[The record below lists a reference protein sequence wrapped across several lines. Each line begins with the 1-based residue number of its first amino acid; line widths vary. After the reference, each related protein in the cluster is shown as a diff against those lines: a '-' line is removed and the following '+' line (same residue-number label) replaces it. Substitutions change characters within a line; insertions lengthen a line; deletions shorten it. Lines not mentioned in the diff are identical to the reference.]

1 MHIVF
6 NIKALGNEGGGAERV
21 LINIA
26 SGLFNRGHEIT
37 IITSDSK
44 DSSIY
49 YNINDCIKIIKLGIG
64 SVVAKSN
71 IRDIVDRIIKF
82 RLIIKNIN
90 PDIVVSFMHSS
101 FLLTGIALIGTRIP
115 MIASEHAPPEHYR
128 KHFFQKIL
136 IQLTPFIASK
146 ITVVTHQIFNS
157 YGWWLRRSMSVVLNP
172 VTVSA
177 SKRNIDS
184 QVKQARLK
192 TILSVGRLG
201 PEKNHRCLISAFAIV
216 SPIYPDWCLR
226 IVGEGILRADLEAQT
241 RSLGLQDKIFFPGA
255 ISDVDSEYLNSDIF
269 VSPSLYESFG
279 LATVEALLHG
289 LPAVG
294 FNDCQGTN
302 DLIIHNENG
311 MLVSG
316 QNRIQSLALILREL
330 MGNQQELNRL
340 SNAPKDRLLSMFDID
355 SVLDSW
361 EILFMEVLN
370 MPIPIKSSA
379 ANCIRTCESKNST
392 TKATSIGVTGV
403 DK

>member
-1 MHIVF
+1 MIFMHIVF

-21 LINIA
+21 LVNVA

-49 YNINDCIKIIKLGIG
+49 YNINDGIKIIKLGIG
-64 SVVAKSN
+64 SVDAKSN

-115 MIASEHAPPEHYR
+115 MVASEHAPPEHYR
-128 KHFFQKIL
+128 NHFFQKL
-136 IQLTPFIASK
+136 MIQITPFIAAK
-146 ITVVTHQIFNS
+146 ITVVSNQIFNS
-157 YGWWLRRSMSVVLNP
+157 YGWWLRRRMSVVLNP
-172 VTVSA
+172 VITQT
-177 SKRNIDS
+177 SKIKSDPRIMQS
-184 QVKQARLK
+184 SLK

-216 SPIYPDWCLR
+216 SPVYPNWCLR
-226 IVGEGILRADLEAQT
+226 IVGEGMLRADLEAQT
-241 RSLGLQDKIFFPGA
+241 RSLGLQDKVYFPGA
-255 ISDVDSEYLNSDIF
+255 ISDIDAEYLNSDLF

-279 LATVEALLHG
+279 LATVEALLNG

-316 QNRIQSLALILREL
+316 PNRIQSLALTLKDL
-330 MGNQQELNRL
+330 MGNPQELNRL
-340 SNAPKDRLLSMFDID
+340 SNAPKDRLLSLFNIN

-361 EILFMEVLN
+361 EILTMQVLKVSV
-370 MPIPIKSSA
+370 PIKP
-379 ANCIRTCESKNST
+379 
-392 TKATSIGVTGV
+392 V
-403 DK
+403 

>member
-37 IITSDSK
+37 IITSDSEN
-44 DSSIY
+44 SSVY
-49 YNINDCIKIIKLGIG
+49 YNINVGIKIIKLGIG

-82 RLIIKNIN
+82 RLIIRKIH

-101 FLLTGIALIGTRIP
+101 FLPTGIALVGTRIP
-115 MIASEHAPPEHYR
+115 MIASEHASPEHYR

-136 IQLTPFIASK
+136 IQLTPFIATK
-146 ITVVTHQIFNS
+146 ITVVTKQIFNS
-157 YGWWLRRSMSVVLNP
+157 YGWWLRRSMTIVLNP

-177 SKRNIDS
+177 AKKNLDP
-184 QVKQARLK
+184 QVKRVRLK

-216 SPIYPDWCLR
+216 SPFYPNWCLR

-241 RSLGLQDKIFFPGA
+241 RSLGLQDKVYFPGA
-255 ISDVDSEYLNSDIF
+255 ISDVDFEYLNSDIF

-294 FNDCQGTN
+294 FTDCQGTN

-316 QNRIQSLALILREL
+316 QNRIQCLAFTLKEL

-340 SNAPKDRLLSMFDID
+340 SNASKNRLLSMFDIN

-361 EILFMEVLN
+361 EILFTEVLN
-370 MPIPIKSSA
+370 
-379 ANCIRTCESKNST
+379 R
-392 TKATSIGVTGV
+392 
-403 DK
+403 